1 MLDIIE
7 IDAASNT
14 WVDNIRE
21 LIERARFEP
30 NQGKYKVY
38 IIDEVHML
46 STPAF
51 NALLKTLE
59 EPPSH
64 VKFILATT
72 EIDSVPETIRS
83 RSLRFDFRK
92 IGYDDIVSRLEYV
105 TKTEEIAA
113 EKEALQII
121 AKSARGWL
129 RDALTLLEQN
139 VIDSTVSTDH
149 VRHTLSLL
157 EDELIDTIISTL
169 ESHDASEILAILDKL
184 RDRHIQARSFF
195 DQLMYRLRDL
205 MVEHIADELFYV
217 YHDLFSPIQDAYTKI
232 RNIPDGMML
241 IEITLL
247 KIAKWEW
254 KCVKA
259 EEKIEK
265 PQIQKIGG
273 KIESSE
279 MRFPSSPQEH
289 FHSPLRFERGA
300 QVWQEPTISGSPTL
314 QKWHVTI
321 TTKDSIPQELEKTPT
336 IEIPK
341 KTPIQE
347 TKKEE
352 ALEKIEEIPP
362 SNNQGKP
369 FSFPAFIMWLKAT
382 TLMTDVKGAR
392 FELKDTDTDTK
403 TLHLIF
409 SKKWNFD
416 RVNIAKSKNILV
428 ETLQNTFGGNWS
440 LECTLQIG
448 SDNTLHNAVHEI
460 F

>member
-30 NQGKYKVY
+30 NQWKFKVY

-92 IGYDDIVSRLEYV
+92 IGYDDIVNRLEYV
-105 TKTEEIAA
+105 TKTEWITA

-139 VIDSTVSTDH
+139 VIDSTISTDH

-169 ESHDASEILAILDKL
+169 ERHDAREILTILDKL

-254 KCVKA
+254 KSIKT

-265 PQIQKIGG
+265 PQVQKIE
-273 KIESSE
+273 KKEEKKEIIQAVKVS
-279 MRFPSSPQEH
+279 
-289 FHSPLRFERGA
+289 A
-300 QVWQEPTISGSPTL
+300 
-314 QKWHVTI
+314 
-321 TTKDSIPQELEKTPT
+321 PQELS
-336 IEIPK
+336 
-341 KTPIQE
+341 KTPISDKPLWVSVQE
-347 TKKEE
+347 PKKNPNDRYRR
-352 ALEKIEEIPP
+352 LSHKF
-362 SNNQGKP
+362 NQ
-369 FSFPAFIMWLKAT
+369 SIKAI
-382 TLMTDVKGAR
+382 
-392 FELKDTDTDTK
+392 
-403 TLHLIF
+403 LISCF
-409 SKKWNFD
+409 YP
-416 RVNIAKSKNILV
+416 R
-428 ETLQNTFGGNWS
+428 TQ
-440 LECTLQIG
+440 
-448 SDNTLHNAVHEI
+448 SDNSHEWCKMSSI
-460 F
+460 WAGWYSWWE